1 MNIALSTRSSQTTV
15 CSDKGGLEVGCLS
28 FDNSFQSQDGATIL
42 FKADGV
48 LIIIVTFI
56 FETWCKGELL
66 AWKEGR
72 WKPVNGLF
80 LHCIYRRKYL
90 FEVLLLFETRYG
102 GRDCKYK
109 EFNRSWCKFRM
120 TGGVKDWN
128 GLPSWINSDAQIIR
142 ISKCLRQFWMFS
154 FWLARLFRR

>member
-1 MNIALSTRSSQTTV
+1 M
-15 CSDKGGLEVGCLS
+15 
-28 FDNSFQSQDGATIL
+28 
-42 FKADGV
+42 
-48 LIIIVTFI
+48 TFI

-66 AWKEGR
+66 AWNEGC

-80 LHCIYRRKYL
+80 LRCIYRRKYL

-102 GRDCKYK
+102 RREKYK
-109 EFNRSWCKFRM
+109 ELNRSWCKFRM
-120 TGGVKDWN
+120 TAGVKDWN

-154 FWLARLFRR
+154 FCLRGVTTLTKAVWAVLWITLCPPGNFVDPPEFFGGIPHKCLTSQNCFNN